1 MIGAMS
7 AQRRLAIIEDDPVF
21 AQILAQNLTA
31 AGFRADWYNT
41 PEAALVAIDELKAS
55 HLLILDWRLPGMTG
69 VELLQRLRAMG
80 CLTQGL
86 LLTSH
91 DDVFF
96 EESALAAGA
105 VDFIAKTR
113 SFGVILRRI
122 ELVLSG
128 SRIEPEAAA
137 RPFRRGSLRVE
148 PASHRATWSGR
159 PVGLTLGEFRVTER
173 LARADGDVS
182 YRQLYDVLKGE
193 SFVAGS
199 GPEGFR
205 ANVRTL
211 MKRIRQ
217 KFQEVDPQF
226 DAIESVP
233 GFGYRWMG
241 IDSSGDQA

>member
-1 MIGAMS
+1 MMNA
-7 AQRRLAIIEDDPVF
+7 RRLAVVEDDGVF
-21 AQILAQNLTA
+21 AQILLQNLSA
-31 AGFRADWYNT
+31 AGYEPSWYDC
-41 PEAALVAIDELKAS
+41 PESAIGEIDALKHANLI
-55 HLLILDWRLPGMTG
+55 ILDWRLPSMTG
-69 VELLQRLRAMG
+69 VELLQKLRQLG
-80 CLTQGL
+80 CATPGL

-113 SFGVILRRI
+113 SFSVIQRRI

-128 SRIEPEAAA
+128 NRLEPTTAA
-137 RPFRRGSLRVE
+137 RPFQRGPLRIE
-148 PASHRATWSGR
+148 PANHKATWQGAQ
-159 PVGLTLGEFRVTER
+159 VALTLGEFRVTER
-173 LARADGDVS
+173 LAKAEGDVS

-199 GPEGFR
+199 GPDGFR

-217 KFQEVDPQF
+217 KFLETDPSF
-226 DAIESVP
+226 AAIESVP
-233 GFGYRWMG
+233 GFGYRWLG
-241 IDSSGDQA
+241 ETGRGDQA